1 LISLRRSDPGRATT
15 QAEKRK
21 EATQAQEDASGAENR
36 ETIVA
41 KHAELEACIQ
51 RQLDYLEGEVGWAR
65 ALLPAQEEV
74 PSSAVGPVN
83 GRDAALAVAYLKA
96 HPRLKERRR
105 GELEAGEEM
114 RVAGALRAVAAE
126 HKWLSQAAL
135 AAKVM
140 AHVSSP
146 TQKKLL
152 NLSYDW
158 LRTFLPH
165 VLAKVN
171 RVSYGLLSSADCA
184 AAIEAAP
191 NVPRSRLKLCVPF
204 VGKDVPSRSSEFA
217 HPDVIIGLTI
227 LAYRYS
233 GMRYEDFVDLVD
245 ALTAEFVQEIGPA
258 RERPASRRHEAWVLA
273 AGGRIRGL
281 ARDAGGKGEAAVA
294 GKGADGGEAAAEVV
308 QLKFLQKS
316 NAEQMEKLYRLWRAE
331 PLAIHYY
338 LTKFIFPAYMLSQKV
353 KLSAS
358 GQAVGGDMLVGR
370 RVGFSG
376 TPSDLLPKELGRCDY
391 ATGDDGKMLT
401 TILDPRVATHELL
414 PDSWSVQTVLE
425 RIAGSASPR
434 YHALIDTGALITGY
448 SNQEVAAFLLE
459 KGLEWCDGVVFLDD
473 NDEKQVCMRERRER
487 REGEREQRE
496 RERAE
501 REREKERVSE
511 KERDSERETYSEIE
525 AKVRCRCWYERR
537 AANREERDGGGD
549 GGGGIG
555 EGWGE
560 TDRRKESA
568 YVGAGA
574 GAGDWAGGAGGPVRG
589 AAGPALRLLRP
600 DPHHGHGHQAR
611 GERGGGHH
619 AGQGHGLP

>member
-1 LISLRRSDPGRATT
+1 MFLIRNPL
-15 QAEKRK
+15 QAEKKK
-21 EATQAQEDASGAENR
+21 EEAQVREDLNSAEHR
-36 ETIVA
+36 QTIVA

-51 RQLDYLEGEVGWAR
+51 RQLEYLEGQVGWAR

-74 PSSAVGPVN
+74 SSTAVGPVN
-83 GRDAALAVAYLKA
+83 GRDAALAIAYLKTNQ
-96 HPRLKERRR
+96 HLKDRTASDLDR
-105 GELEAGEEM
+105 GEATRLASAV
-114 RVAGALRAVAAE
+114 RSVAAE
-126 HKWLSQAAL
+126 HTWLSQAAL

-140 AHVSSP
+140 AHVASP

-184 AAIEAAP
+184 AAIESAP

-258 RERPASRRHEAWVLA
+258 RERPASRRHEAWVVT

-281 ARDAGGKGEAAVA
+281 AKAKPGAGNEA
-294 GKGADGGEAAAEVV
+294 GKAENENATEVV

-316 NAEQMEKLYRLWRAE
+316 NAEQMEKLFKLWRSE

-401 TILDPRVATHELL
+401 TILDPNVATHELL
-414 PDSWSVQTVLE
+414 PDNWSVQTVLE
-425 RIAGSASPR
+425 RIASSSSPR

-448 SNQEVAAFLLE
+448 SNQEVAEFLLD
-459 KGLEWCDGVVFLDD
+459 KGLEWWAAPFPHLFTA
-473 NDEKQVCMRERRER
+473 RR
-487 REGEREQRE
+487 
-496 RERAE
+496 
-501 REREKERVSE
+501 S
-511 KERDSERETYSEIE
+511 
-525 AKVRCRCWYERR
+525 
-537 AANREERDGGGD
+537 
-549 GGGGIG
+549 
-555 EGWGE
+555 
-560 TDRRKESA
+560 
-568 YVGAGA
+568 
-574 GAGDWAGGAGGPVRG
+574 
-589 AAGPALRLLRP
+589 
-600 DPHHGHGHQAR
+600 
-611 GERGGGHH
+611 
-619 AGQGHGLP
+619 